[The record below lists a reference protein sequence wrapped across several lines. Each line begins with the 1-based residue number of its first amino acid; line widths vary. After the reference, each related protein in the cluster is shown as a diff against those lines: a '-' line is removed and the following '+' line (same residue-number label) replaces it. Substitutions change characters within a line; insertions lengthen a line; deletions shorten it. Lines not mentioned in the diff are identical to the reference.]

1 MNKYSMINC
10 KQNCRASQS
19 LVNAVMRWKYT
30 FTNSRL
36 ASVTQNGTNPT
47 SCRYDGYEYMNST
60 EINKYL
66 LIIQFF
72 IAKYLFLN
80 VKSRYCLWVEVYVR
94 SEVTFL

>member
-1 MNKYSMINC
+1 MARIPQAADMMNMN
-10 KQNCRASQS
+10 
-19 LVNAVMRWKYT
+19 
-30 FTNSRL
+30 
-36 ASVTQNGTNPT
+36 
-47 SCRYDGYEYMNST
+47 MNST
-60 EINKYL
+60 GVNKDL